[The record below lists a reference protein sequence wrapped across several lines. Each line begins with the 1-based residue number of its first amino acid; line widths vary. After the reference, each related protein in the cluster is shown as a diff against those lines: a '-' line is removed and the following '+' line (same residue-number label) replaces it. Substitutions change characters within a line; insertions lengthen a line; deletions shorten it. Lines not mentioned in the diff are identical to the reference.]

1 MLTGMN
7 DLFYNGW
14 VYTLAVMLDDGT
26 TDHGSL
32 DELRSSSYDGYDF
45 HDSYLSL
52 VKSMVFL
59 SGYIGM
65 KRACSEHLS
74 DFSHEA
80 IF

>member
-1 MLTGMN
+1 VLAGVD
-7 DLFYNGW
+7 DLFRDLRNRSAP
-14 VYTLAVMLDDGT
+14 AVGDYGT

-32 DELRSSSYDGYDF
+32 DELLPSSCDGYDF

-59 SGYIGM
+59 SGDIGM
-65 KRACSEHLS
+65 ERACSEHLS
-74 DFSHEA
+74 DLSHEA